1 MKISFNVLIRP
12 EALQALE
19 RHPALAATL
28 DTSAIV
34 VPLDAD
40 DPRLHQLLEITRDTK
55 GLWLNPG
62 MTFTT
67 AEVAQARF
75 LQLDCRSKIVNETAA
90 DSSYNR
96 AAVDGADF
104 HSTGG
109 RVLPIKLVDRL
120 ALTKI
125 AIAPNAIGCAT
136 HWTPEFV
143 VPRGVADAFREEGL
157 TGFELRPV
165 FNSKTKQPHPD
176 FFLLYSASIMPDA
189 ERDATTIDQ
198 RGTDNPGWRELGALT
213 YDFTGSDTCCDFNRT
228 AENWSNS
235 HLPLW
240 IVSQRVREAM
250 VRRGLK
256 GWGYRP
262 VLEKGTPLHETYTRM
277 WRDILDRV
285 SVNPR
290 NIF

>member
-1 MKISFNVLIRP
+1 MKITFAVLLRP
-12 EALQALE
+12 DARQALE
-19 RHPALAATL
+19 RNSTLAAT
-28 DTSAIV
+28 IV
-34 VPLDAD
+34 VHLGAD
-40 DPRLHQLLEITRDTK
+40 DARLHQLLEITRHTS
-55 GLWLNPG
+55 GLWLNPS
-62 MTFTT
+62 MTFTS
-67 AEVAQARF
+67 AELAEARF
-75 LQLDCRSKIVNETAA
+75 LQLDCRGKIVNETAA
-90 DSSYNR
+90 DNTYNR
-96 AAVDGADF
+96 ATVDRGDF

-109 RVLPIKLVDRL
+109 RLLPIKLVDSI

-125 AIAPNAIGCAT
+125 KIAPNAIGCAT
-136 HWTPEFV
+136 HWTPEFI

-165 FNSKTKQPHPD
+165 LDSKTRQPHPD
-176 FFLLYSASIMPDA
+176 FFLLYSTSIMPDA

-198 RGTDNPGWRELGALT
+198 SATDNPGWRELGVLT
-213 YDFTGSDTCCDFNRT
+213 YDFTGWEACCDFNRT

-235 HLPLW
+235 HLPFW
-240 IVSQRVREAM
+240 IVSQRVREVV
-250 VRRGLK
+250 VRRGFK

-262 VLEKGTPLHETYTRM
+262 VLEKGTPLHETYMRL